1 MQCFRR
7 CLLAILAVLAI
18 GVAAVAGTLFVP
30 APWLSSAD
38 EPVPS
43 SAIVVLG
50 GDPSRALAAADLHR
64 QGLAPRVLVSAPIRL
79 RSELRLEAA
88 GVVKPREEDLARQVL
103 LARGV
108 PESAIG
114 IFGRDLS
121 STLDEARALHTL
133 LGTEGTLLVVTS
145 PLHVRRARIVFATEF
160 PLERFRVIG
169 SRYDPVPEKWWRD
182 RESARDVLL
191 EVAKL
196 AYFVVGGRF

>member
-7 CLLAILAVLAI
+7 CLLAILAFLAI
-18 GVAAVAGTLFVP
+18 GVAAVVGTVLVP

-50 GDPSRALAAADLHR
+50 GDPSRALAAADLYR
-64 QGLAPRVLVSAPIRL
+64 QGLAPRVLVSA
-79 RSELRLEAA
+79 AA
-88 GVVKPREEDLARQVL
+88 PTARDRRIETAGISVPRDDELARQVL
-103 LARGV
+103 IARGV
-108 PESAIG
+108 PEGAIG
-114 IFGRDLS
+114 IFGHNLQ
-121 STLDEARALHTL
+121 STLDEARALREL
-133 LGTEGTLLVVTS
+133 FGASGTLLVVTS
-145 PLHVRRARIVFATEF
+145 PLHVRRARIVLATEL
-160 PLERFRVIG
+160 PRERFRMIG

-196 AYFVVGGRF
+196 AYFLAGGRF

>member
-7 CLLAILAVLAI
+7 CLLAILAFIAI

-50 GDPSRALAAADLHR
+50 G
-64 QGLAPRVLVSAPIRL
+64 LAPRVLVSAAAPTARDRRL
-79 RSELRLEAA
+79 ATA
-88 GVVKPREEDLARQVL
+88 GITMPLDDEVARRVL
-103 LARGV
+103 VARGV
-108 PESAIG
+108 PEGAIAIYG
-114 IFGRDLS
+114 HNLQ
-121 STLDEARALHTL
+121 STVDEARALREL
-133 LGTEGTLLVVTS
+133 FGAGEKLLVVTS
-145 PLHVRRARIVFATEF
+145 PLHVRRARIVLETEL
-160 PLERFRVIG
+160 PRERFRVIG

-182 RESARDVLL
+182 RDSARDVLL

-196 AYFVVGGRF
+196 TYFLAGGRF

>member
-7 CLLAILAVLAI
+7 CLLAILAFLAI

-50 GDPSRALAAADLHR
+50 GDPSRALAAADLYR
-64 QGLAPRVLVSAPIRL
+64 QGLAPRVLVSAAAPTARDRRL
-79 RSELRLEAA
+79 ATA
-88 GVVKPREEDLARQVL
+88 GITMPLDDEVARRVL
-103 LARGV
+103 VARGV
-108 PESAIG
+108 PEGAIAIYG
-114 IFGRDLS
+114 HNLQ
-121 STLDEARALHTL
+121 STVDEARALREL
-133 LGTEGTLLVVTS
+133 FGAGEKLLVVTS
-145 PLHVRRARIVFATEF
+145 PLHVRRARIVLETEL
-160 PLERFRVIG
+160 PRERFRVIG

-182 RESARDVLL
+182 RDSARDVLL

-196 AYFVVGGRF
+196 TYFLAGGRF